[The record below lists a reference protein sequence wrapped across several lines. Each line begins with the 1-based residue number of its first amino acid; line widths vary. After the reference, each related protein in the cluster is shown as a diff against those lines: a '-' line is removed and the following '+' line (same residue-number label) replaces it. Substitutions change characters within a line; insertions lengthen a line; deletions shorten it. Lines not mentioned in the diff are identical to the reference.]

1 MRFIP
6 LVIRLPLVI
15 RPSFVL
21 RFALGVLLAG
31 GTVLAQAP
39 PTGSLDIDLG
49 APQHTVSPTLYGLMT
64 EEINFSYD
72 GGLYAEMVRNRA
84 FQDKDHRYPAHWFL
98 TQAGYSVAT
107 MEIDPTVGPSEAL
120 HQSLKVTVT
129 SADAANQAGV
139 LNDGYWGFPV
149 HPDTTYSGS
158 FYAKPDATMSGPAT
172 VSLVSNKSGAAVAS
186 ATVPSLGT
194 EWKQYTYTMKTG
206 QLKAGSDYHLTLTF
220 AHPGTVWLSLVSFFP
235 PTYKNRE
242 NGNRS
247 DLMEKMAAMKPKF
260 LRLPGGNYLEGD
272 EIWERYEFKTTIGPM
287 VDRPTH
293 PSPWRYRSSDGLGLL
308 EFLEWCEDLNVEP
321 LLAVY
326 AGYSMHPPQFIN
338 PGPNL
343 QPYVD
348 DAMDELEYVTGGV
361 DTKWGAVRAKNG
373 HPSPFKL
380 HYVEI
385 GNEDWFDKSGSY
397 DLRFA
402 QFNKAIK
409 ARYPQLQTIATMPV
423 NGIKP
428 DVIDDHYYERATDIF
443 KESLHYDKADRNGPK
458 IFVGEWATREGSPTP
473 NFGAALGDAA
483 WMTSLER
490 NSDLIVMSAYAPLL
504 VNVNPGGMQWES
516 DLIGYDAMTSYG
528 SPSYWAEVLFG
539 AHIGTELP
547 TSNITGIA
555 NPRFFYSVTSDAGK
569 VYLKLVNAS
578 TTPQTLKIK
587 INGAGKLA
595 STASMLTLTAKDTTD
610 TNTLTDPEHIVP
622 IPSTISKAGAAFSHT
637 VPGYTIQV
645 IEIARQ

>member
-1 MRFIP
+1 
-6 LVIRLPLVI
+6 
-15 RPSFVL
+15 
-21 RFALGVLLAG
+21 
-31 GTVLAQAP
+31 
-39 PTGSLDIDLG
+39 
-49 APQHTVSPTLYGLMT
+49 
-64 EEINFSYD
+64 
-72 GGLYAEMVRNRA
+72 
-84 FQDKDHRYPAHWFL
+84 
-98 TQAGYSVAT
+98 
-107 MEIDPTVGPSEAL
+107 
-120 HQSLKVTVT
+120 
-129 SADAANQAGV
+129 
-139 LNDGYWGFPV
+139 
-149 HPDTTYSGS
+149 
-158 FYAKPDATMSGPAT
+158 
-172 VSLVSNKSGAAVAS
+172 
-186 ATVPSLGT
+186 
-194 EWKQYTYTMKTG
+194 
-206 QLKAGSDYHLTLTF
+206 
-220 AHPGTVWLSLVSFFP
+220 
-235 PTYKNRE
+235 
-242 NGNRS
+242 
-247 DLMEKMAAMKPKF
+247 
-260 LRLPGGNYLEGD
+260 
-272 EIWERYEFKTTIGPM
+272 M

-308 EFLEWCEDLNVEP
+308 EFLEWCEDLNIEP
-321 LLAVY
+321 VLAVY

-348 DAMDELEYVTGGV
+348 DAMDELEYVTGDV
-361 DTKWGAVRAKNG
+361 DTRWGAVRAKNG
-373 HPSPFKL
+373 HPAPFKL
-380 HYVEI
+380 TYVEI

-397 DLRFA
+397 DLRFS

-423 NGIKP
+423 NSIKP

-443 KESLHYDKADRNGPK
+443 KESLHYDKVDRNGPK

-490 NSDLIVMSAYAPLL
+490 NSDLIIMSAYAPLL

-547 TSNITGIA
+547 TSSIAGIA

-595 STASMLTLTAKDTTD
+595 STASMLTLTAKDTID

-622 IPSTISKAGAAFSHT
+622 IPSTISKMGAAFSHT

-645 IEIARQ
+645 IEISRQ